1 MKKMT
6 ALLRKN
12 NKGASMVVALIAIAF
27 VGILASVVLSSAVT
41 NYKLKVMNNKAKK
54 TFYSAESALQE
65 IMAGLSADCY
75 SVLENAYLYTVSHL
89 AADGTLVKND
99 AANNTVHDEYVKG
112 IYEMILT
119 EDNKGADGLEEY
131 LSSFLTNP
139 ENAKVV
145 SVGSISYKE
154 GSSSEEG
161 ISLLSEEETVYGK
174 YSGIVL
180 NDVIVQYKESRTDY
194 FSNVTVDLELTYPD
208 AWFDFVNDKSSLD
221 TYLDYCFIG
230 MGGVYFDNGDSRI
243 EGNIYAG
250 KEGITVSRPGG
261 LVVGEGNKV
270 SLFDGIL
277 VTPGSILLN
286 DNAGLTTNSTNIWC
300 DNIIVGEYG
309 SHAGASFTMSAND
322 TAYVSDDLNIWGVG
336 SDVVLGDKY
345 YGYSY
350 GGSAAKSSAIVI
362 NGEKGTLDASEIRKL
377 VLAGHSY
384 LDLGEDVNDYM
395 TADSIGIKASQGI
408 YLVPVKYISS
418 SNVVNAT
425 NPYKGTVQDWKK
437 AGITV
442 DLTEFFAYD
451 LLNQTAPY
459 VVKQSEGKCYIYLN
473 FKDKASQVKYVDYI
487 LGRESTYDPNGDL
500 DELKAILRN
509 STDAFAASISL
520 PSSGDNTI
528 ITSGTIY
535 DSDDLSGRVGEVKEA
550 TDDLGMQTIC
560 IDKSNRFGVLNM
572 LLYDIAQDYENF
584 TNEDISCAGL
594 DVSFVTVA
602 GKTVNSYSNSIYE
615 NIIDTTSVTPALADR
630 SELWH
635 KEKTF
640 NLSTGAVNAT
650 GIIYGGG
657 VSGSDTIV
665 VNGDADNDGA
675 VDYNGGVILAYDK
688 NVRVT
693 SDFTGLIITNKS
705 IIVDEGV
712 TVKANNDLVDTML
725 KDSEF
730 ATLAQYF
737 FTYQTTNDQTKMT
750 PDQISKDDL
759 ISAVNWRKNYAQ

>member
-12 NKGASMVVALIAIAF
+12 NKGASMIVALIAIAF

-65 IMAGLSADCY
+65 IMAGLGADCY
-75 SVLENAYLYTVSHL
+75 GVLESAYLYTVSHL

-112 IYEMILT
+112 IYDMILS
-119 EDNKGADGLEEY
+119 EDNKGSDGLEKY

-139 ENAKVV
+139 ENAQVV
-145 SVGSISYKE
+145 SVGSITYKE
-154 GSSSEEG
+154 GSSSGEE
-161 ISLLSEEETVYGK
+161 LNLFAEEENVYSK
-174 YSGIVL
+174 YSGVVL
-180 NDVIVQYKESRTDY
+180 NDVIVQFKESRTDY

-230 MGGVYFDNGDSRI
+230 MSGVYFDYGNSRI
-243 EGNIYAG
+243 EGNVYAG
-250 KEGITVSRPGG
+250 NEGITVSRPGG
-261 LVVGEGNKV
+261 FVVDGGSKV
-270 SLFDGIL
+270 SLFDGVL

-286 DNAGLTTNSTNIWC
+286 ENAGLTTSSTTIWC
-300 DNIIVGEYG
+300 DNIVVGEYG
-309 SHAGASFTMSAND
+309 SHSGATFTMSEND

-336 SDVVLGDKY
+336 SDAVLGNKY

-362 NGEKGTLDASEIRKL
+362 NGEKGTLDATLIRKL

-418 SNVVNAT
+418 TDVADST
-425 NPYKGTVQDWKK
+425 NPFKGTIQDWKK
-437 AGITV
+437 SGATI
-442 DLTEFFAYD
+442 DLSGFFAYN

-459 VVKQSEGKCYIYLN
+459 VVKESEGKCYIYLN
-473 FKDKASQVKYVDYI
+473 FKDKASQLKYLDCI
-487 LGRESTYDPNGDL
+487 LGRDNLYGANEDL
-500 DELKAILRN
+500 VELRAILKN
-509 STDAFAASISL
+509 STDNFAATISL
-520 PSSGDNTI
+520 PSSGDYTV

-535 DSDDLSGRVGEVKEA
+535 DSDDLTNRVGEIKEA

-560 IDKSNRFGVLNM
+560 IDKSNRFSVLNM
-572 LLYDIAQDYENF
+572 LLYDIAEDYENF

-602 GKTVNSYSNSIYE
+602 GKTVNSYSSSVYE
-615 NIIDTTSVTPALADR
+615 NIIDTTTVTPAIATR

-650 GIIYGGG
+650 GIIFGGG
-657 VSGSDTIV
+657 ISGSDTIV
-665 VNGDADNDGA
+665 VDGDADDDGS
-675 VDYNGGVILAYDK
+675 VDYNGGVILAYGK
-688 NVRVT
+688 NVRVS

-712 TVKANNDLVDTML
+712 TVKANDDLVDTML
-725 KDSEF
+725 RDSEF

-737 FTYQTTNDQTKMT
+737 FTYQTTNEQTKMT

-759 ISAVNWRKNYAQ
+759 IGAVNWRKNYAQ